1 MKFNSFIKRPIKGLF
16 LFLFISKALS
26 LELSSKLFISQISYV
41 GLSKTQKYVIDR
53 EIRHLENIFLDSSL
67 VEEDKAR
74 LYNLG
79 LFSDIS
85 WSTIPLEDGTFILQY
100 FFIETIQEI
109 PITILPF
116 YDVETGWSI
125 KGVWLVR
132 NYLGRNQTIGIIGSF
147 GGLNTYG
154 LNFFDPWIFG
164 NHISLKMNL
173 TKAFYRHMFLDKDVL
188 SSSVSLLIGKWFKDE
203 IKSNAGFK
211 IIEKDFLNDESEI
224 SFLSIIPEASI
235 TFDSRNIY
243 WNPSKGLN
251 LYNSINFSIDYRT
264 KSNSFLTWKQSYSF
278 YNEIM
283 NLRKKLILAFNITI
297 YRRWKGKEEVRKL
310 YLGDAYSIR
319 GWPLPNNKIYS
330 DPQNTFRFG
339 YEYIFGSIELRKV
352 IIEKFV
358 TKYQIETGLTLVTFL
373 DFGRIAKNLSEL
385 KNQSTMLGSGIGV
398 RIPVPLFDVIRFDLG
413 WGFTKTPSLKPS
425 FHFALMQKF

>member
-1 MKFNSFIKRPIKGLF
+1 
-16 LFLFISKALS
+16 
-26 LELSSKLFISQISYV
+26 
-41 GLSKTQKYVIDR
+41 
-53 EIRHLENIFLDSSL
+53 
-67 VEEDKAR
+67 
-74 LYNLG
+74 
-79 LFSDIS
+79 
-85 WSTIPLEDGTFILQY
+85 
-100 FFIETIQEI
+100 
-109 PITILPF
+109 
-116 YDVETGWSI
+116 
-125 KGVWLVR
+125 
-132 NYLGRNQTIGIIGSF
+132 
-147 GGLNTYG
+147 
-154 LNFFDPWIFG
+154 
-164 NHISLKMNL
+164 
-173 TKAFYRHMFLDKDVL
+173 
-188 SSSVSLLIGKWFKDE
+188 
-203 IKSNAGFK
+203 
-211 IIEKDFLNDESEI
+211 
-224 SFLSIIPEASI
+224 
-235 TFDSRNIY
+235 
-243 WNPSKGLN
+243 
-251 LYNSINFSIDYRT
+251 
-264 KSNSFLTWKQSYSF
+264 
-278 YNEIM
+278 M

-373 DFGRIAKNLSEL
+373 DFGRIAKNWSEL